1 MPTRAQLKRQ
11 AEEAAAAA
19 APAAAPEEGSET
31 PGKKPKSERKTTARA
46 KPKGKS
52 KAEPVPVPEPVPE
65 PAPVAA
71 PEPAPAPATKADLI
85 ELMFPQLRLHV
96 PPEVPDDALREALD
110 AVLAESPIDLDAL
123 LVLEEE
129 QERLVEQARLVVMP
143 PEPPVETGSAAAAA
157 EAPPIPAPA
166 SPAEVEAVLAA
177 TQARTPPGTI
187 SAPTAPVVPDSE
199 AEDSPVAAAPGEP
212 GFSPKPV
219 PQDSE
224 PPASMAATA
233 LSLSSA
239 SSMGSV
245 DEEAIVGRFRRLR
258 TLVKSESD
266 GVQAELKEFGE
277 RPIDLDALKAADT
290 PTNPVYLIELV
301 EPAEA
306 LSTKALGLC
315 VLYRITLPTGHHDI
329 ARLLALGV
337 RRGEPA
343 TRLTDLLQRFA
354 RFLAETYPVQ
364 LPQGPVANPSII
376 LQYARRQFP
385 TDAATKTE
393 LAATLKELK
402 RKFAYA
408 PYNLQGQQTGLVVQ
422 GQAPVAKWD
431 MLVSKAGEVAGEV
444 SYGYTSYA
452 PAETR
457 VVGGDKVTRV
467 DAFNSVTLQWQP
479 SDTLVLV
486 STTGILGEDHPLT
499 LDTGKP
505 TFTWT
510 LSREALT
517 GTSAPM
523 TPLEPALP
531 PSATDLF
538 RMPRGGRRTRRK
550 RVTSRRS
557 S

>member
-11 AEEAAAAA
+11 AEEAA

-31 PGKKPKSERKTTARA
+31 PGKKPKAERKTTARA

-52 KAEPVPVPEPVPE
+52 KAEPVPEPAPAAAPE
-65 PAPVAA
+65 PAPA
-71 PEPAPAPATKADLI
+71 APAPATKADLI
-85 ELMFPQLRLHV
+85 ELMVPQLRLHV

-110 AVLAESPIDLDAL
+110 AVLTESPIDLDAL

-157 EAPPIPAPA
+157 AAPPVPAPA
-166 SPAEVEAVLAA
+166 SPAEVDALLAA

-187 SAPTAPVVPDSE
+187 SAPTAPVLPDSE

-219 PQDSE
+219 PAQDSQ

-233 LSLSSA
+233 LSLSPA
-239 SSMGSV
+239 PSMGSV

-266 GVQAELKEFGE
+266 GVQAELGEFGE

-315 VLYRITLPTGHHDI
+315 VLYRITLPTGAYDI

-337 RRGEPA
+337 RRGEPPA
-343 TRLTDLLQRFA
+343 RLTDLLQRFA
-354 RFLAETYPVQ
+354 RFLAETYPIQ

-402 RKFAYA
+402 KKFAYA

-431 MLVSKAGEVAGEV
+431 TLVSKVGEVAGEV
-444 SYGYTSYA
+444 SYGYTSYM
-452 PAETR
+452 PAESK

-479 SDTLVLV
+479 SETLVLV
-486 STTGILGEDHPLT
+486 STTGILGEEHPLT

-550 RVTSRRS
+550 RATSRRS

>member
-1 MPTRAQLKRQ
+1 M
-11 AEEAAAAA
+11 
-19 APAAAPEEGSET
+19 
-31 PGKKPKSERKTTARA
+31 
-46 KPKGKS
+46 
-52 KAEPVPVPEPVPE
+52 V
-65 PAPVAA
+65 
-71 PEPAPAPATKADLI
+71 
-85 ELMFPQLRLHV
+85 PQLRLHV

-110 AVLAESPIDLDAL
+110 AVLMESPIDLDAL

-157 EAPPIPAPA
+157 AVATPPPVPAPA
-166 SPAEVEAVLAA
+166 SPAEVEALLAA

-187 SAPTAPVVPDSE
+187 SAPTAPVLPDSE

-219 PQDSE
+219 PAQDSQ

-266 GVQAELKEFGE
+266 GVQAELGEFGE

-315 VLYRITLPTGHHDI
+315 VLYRITLPTGAYDI

-337 RRGEPA
+337 RRGEPPA
-343 TRLTDLLQRFA
+343 RLTDLLQRFA
-354 RFLAETYPVQ
+354 RFLAETYPIQ

-402 RKFAYA
+402 KKFAYA

-431 MLVSKAGEVAGEV
+431 TLVSKVGDVAGEV

-452 PAETR
+452 PAESK

-479 SDTLVLV
+479 SETLVLV
-486 STTGILGEDHPLT
+486 STTGILGEEHPLT

-550 RVTSRRS
+550 RATSRRS

>member
-31 PGKKPKSERKTTARA
+31 PGKKPKAERKTTARA

-52 KAEPVPVPEPVPE
+52 KAEPVPE
-65 PAPVAA
+65 PAPAA
-71 PEPAPAPATKADLI
+71 AAPAPATKTDLI

-110 AVLAESPIDLDAL
+110 AVLMESPIDLDAL

-157 EAPPIPAPA
+157 AVATPPPVPAPA
-166 SPAEVEAVLAA
+166 SPAEVEALLAA

-187 SAPTAPVVPDSE
+187 SAPTAPVLPDSE

-219 PQDSE
+219 PAQDSQ

-266 GVQAELKEFGE
+266 GVQAELGEFGE

-315 VLYRITLPTGHHDI
+315 VLYRITLPTGAYDI

-337 RRGEPA
+337 RRGEPPA
-343 TRLTDLLQRFA
+343 RLTDLLQRFA

-364 LPQGPVANPSII
+364 LPQGPVANPSIL

-402 RKFAYA
+402 KKFAYA

-431 MLVSKAGEVAGEV
+431 TLVSKAGEVAGEV

-452 PAETR
+452 PAESK
-457 VVGGDKVTRV
+457 VVAGDKVTRV

-479 SDTLVLV
+479 SETVVLV
-486 STTGILGEDHPLT
+486 STTAILGEEHPLT
-499 LDTGKP
+499 LDTGKS

-550 RVTSRRS
+550 RATSRRS

>member
-11 AEEAAAAA
+11 AEEAAAA

-31 PGKKPKSERKTTARA
+31 PGKKPKAERKTTARA

-52 KAEPVPVPEPVPE
+52 KAEPVPEPAPAAAPE
-65 PAPVAA
+65 PAPA
-71 PEPAPAPATKADLI
+71 APAPATKADLI
-85 ELMFPQLRLHV
+85 ELMVPQLRLHV

-110 AVLAESPIDLDAL
+110 AVLMESPIDLDAL

-129 QERLVEQARLVVMP
+129 QQRLVEQARLVVMP

-157 EAPPIPAPA
+157 AAPPVPAPA
-166 SPAEVEAVLAA
+166 SPAEVEALLAA

-187 SAPTAPVVPDSE
+187 SAPTAPVLPDSE

-219 PQDSE
+219 QAQDSQ

-233 LSLSSA
+233 LSLSPA
-239 SSMGSV
+239 PSMGSV

-266 GVQAELKEFGE
+266 GVQAELGEFGE

-315 VLYRITLPTGHHDI
+315 VLYRITLPTGQYDI

-337 RRGEPA
+337 RRGEPPA
-343 TRLTDLLQRFA
+343 RLTDLLQRFA
-354 RFLAETYPVQ
+354 RFLAETYPIQ

-402 RKFAYA
+402 KKFAYA

-431 MLVSKAGEVAGEV
+431 TLVSKVGEVAGEV

-452 PAETR
+452 PAESK

-479 SDTLVLV
+479 SETLVLV
-486 STTGILGEDHPLT
+486 STTGILGEEHPLT

-550 RVTSRRS
+550 RATSRRS